1 MNKAESKY
9 FNTAVKMDEA
19 FLELLNQKDFEYI
32 TVKEICEK
40 AGVNRS
46 TFYLHYET
54 IGDLLNES
62 IEYINHRFATYF
74 SDKSGFDSHRIAT
87 ADAQELYLITP
98 AYLIPYLAFIRDHA
112 RVFQTSV
119 EKAHLLG
126 SEVKFEELF
135 RHIFSPIMSRYH
147 IPEEHQR
154 YLITF
159 YIEGIMGIVKVWLRG
174 GCREEP
180 EEIAHL
186 ITDCIRNPFH
196 P

>member
-19 FLELLNQKDFEYI
+19 FLELLSQKDFEYI

-54 IGDLLNES
+54 VADLLKES
-62 IEYINHRFATYF
+62 IAYINRRFATYF
-74 SDKSGFDSHRIAT
+74 SDKNGFDSHRIAT
-87 ADAQELYLITP
+87 AEAQELYLITP
-98 AYLIPYLAFIRDHA
+98 SYLIPYLEFIRDHA

-126 SEVKFEELF
+126 SEAKFEELF
-135 RHIFSPIMSRYH
+135 RQIFSPIMTRYR
-147 IPEEHQR
+147 IPEEQQR

-159 YIEGIMGIVKVWLRG
+159 YIEGIMGIVKVWLRS
-174 GCREEP
+174 GCQEEP
-180 EEIAHL
+180 EAIAQL
-186 ITDCIRNPFH
+186 ITECIRNPFR